1 MKRTPTPR
9 SGGDEVSDLAA
20 AVILGL
26 VQGLTEFLPVSSTAH
41 LILVSGALGLDPT
54 KFGLS
59 FDVALHLGTALA
71 VLLYFA
77 RTWIG
82 LLMDLFARRWRM
94 PLLVIVGTL
103 PAAIAGVLFESAVST
118 TLRSPLW
125 IVLGLIVGSIIFVLA
140 ERAATQRR
148 VMTELRLPD
157 ALIMGAAQAVA
168 LLPGISRSGIT
179 ISTGLFRDL
188 RREDATRFSF
198 LLATP
203 VILGA
208 GLKTLLDA
216 RKAEALFAQPD
227 IVIAG
232 FVVSFLSGL
241 AAVAFLI
248 RFVRGHSLNWF
259 VGYRLV
265 LAALVLVAVA
275 LGWSI

>member
-1 MKRTPTPR
+1 MN
-9 SGGDEVSDLAA
+9 DLAA

-41 LILVSGALGLDPT
+41 LILVSGALGLDPD

-77 RTWIG
+77 RTWVG

-103 PAAIAGVLFESAVST
+103 PAAMVGVFFESAVST

-125 IVLGLIVGSIIFVLA
+125 VVTGLVVGSIVFVIA
-140 ERAATQRR
+140 ERSAAQSRTI
-148 VMTELRLPD
+148 TDLRLAD
-157 ALIMGAAQAVA
+157 ALVMGAAQAVA

-188 RREDATRFSF
+188 RRDDATRFSF

-203 VILGA
+203 VVLGA

-227 IVIAG
+227 IVVTG
-232 FVVSFLSGL
+232 FLVSFLSGL

-248 RFVRGHSLNWF
+248 RFMRGHSLNWF

-265 LAALVLVAVA
+265 LAALVLLA
-275 LGWSI
+275 LAFGWPI